1 MGAAITAGR
10 PKAVPQNHRAER
22 SHVRTQ
28 NHRRAP
34 STARAAPHRG
44 RGRDWSRGRPGPGG
58 AAAGQG
64 GGRARKA
71 MAEAVFT
78 QLSPFSALTAAVP
91 PESRS
96 GDKSPALTEE
106 RRPFR
111 GHWRRPG
118 PPRRHS
124 PLPSVSQPGTTPR
137 RQRRRH
143 AELRERPG
151 RGAARQHTDGS
162 KAGTGSRGGGPG
174 QPREGTGPAPLSCR
188 RRPPPAPPA
197 PRLPAPSRP
206 RSLTVGPTAAPRSP
220 LRPLHPP
227 PLASSPFLLS
237 GPAAAWEKART
248 PPERPEP
255 APERPDSC
263 RRRTNLPERSLVT
276 PLPPLCRLPSG
287 SRPRGRIVPE
297 RADR

>member
-1 MGAAITAGR
+1 M
-10 PKAVPQNHRAER
+10 PQNHRAER

-34 STARAAPHRG
+34 STARAAPQRSIEDAAGIGAEADPARGMQRRG
-44 RGRDWSRGRPGPGG
+44 RAGDGPG
-58 AAAGQG
+58 
-64 GGRARKA
+64 RRWPRLYL
-71 MAEAVFT
+71 
-78 QLSPFSALTAAVP
+78 LSCPHSPLSQRQFP

-124 PLPSVSQPGTTPR
+124 PLPSVSQPGTPPR

-174 QPREGTGPAPLSCR
+174 QPREGTGPAPLSCCR

-263 RRRTNLPERSLVT
+263 RRRTNLPERSLAT
-276 PLPPLCRLPSG
+276 PLPPLCRLRSG